1 LTRVAIAGCFAAA
14 VACGSGHPPPA
25 ARATLGGEVARVGDL
40 SIGGAMVAA
49 VASERAVPPPS
60 ALAGLV
66 EDALL
71 AQGARGRR
79 LDEQP
84 ETRRSLQSSLAARVV
99 EAIEAEA
106 RSRGPATV
114 VERSSVEVVHAV
126 VLRASGQRWDDAIPL
141 ANAIA
146 NAVEGAPTAE
156 AFEERARH
164 VQHPGMR
171 VAVEHL
177 PPFGADGRIAADVT
191 VDPAFVAAAFSLE
204 HPGDQSP
211 VVLTRFG
218 WHVIRLVSRIAP
230 REGDAAPPAGEPAPA
245 VLELRIRRATQ
256 SILRAA
262 RARSRVNFE
271 SAVEERLE
279 AARLSDAFDADGPA
293 AAASP

>member
-1 LTRVAIAGCFAAA
+1 LARVAIAGCFAAA
-14 VACGSGHPPPA
+14 MACSSGHPPPA
-25 ARATLGGEVARVGDL
+25 ARATLGGEIARVGDL

-49 VASERAVPPPS
+49 VASERAVPPAS

-84 ETRRSLQSSLAARVV
+84 ETRRSLQASLAARVV
-99 EAIEAEA
+99 KALEAKA
-106 RSRGPATV
+106 RSRGPATE
-114 VERSSVEVVHAV
+114 VERSSLEVVHAV

-146 NAVEGAPTAE
+146 KAVNGAATAE

-164 VQHPGMR
+164 VPHPGVR

-191 VDPAFVAAAFSLE
+191 VDPAFVAAAFALE
-204 HPGDQSP
+204 KPGDQSP
-211 VVLTRFG
+211 LVLTRFG

-230 REGDAAPPAGEPAPA
+230 RDRDAAPPGEEPPPA
-245 VLELRIRRATQ
+245 VLELRVREATQ

-262 RARSRVNFE
+262 RARSRVELE
-271 SAVEERLE
+271 SAVEERLA
-279 AARLSDAFDADGPA
+279 AARVSDSLDADGPA